1 MYHRAATILTVGVL
15 AMATSGSIQGSD
27 LRDVPPPSN
36 LLPPGVGLTVA
47 ARTSF
52 LEGPAFDAKGTLYF
66 SDLIG
71 NKILTMTTAGV
82 VADFRVE
89 SGRTN
94 GNTFDAVG
102 RLISCEGAEQGP
114 GGRRRVVR
122 TEMTTGKIEVLAERF
137 DGKRFNA
144 PNDVCVDAKGRVW
157 FTDPYYGED
166 RSSLEMGAE
175 AVYRIDVDGSV
186 VRVIS
191 QPRIE
196 RPNGLAVSPD
206 SKTLYLV
213 DSHPRPGGNRKIWAF
228 SLADDGTVVANT
240 QRLVFD
246 FGKGRGGDGLRLDV
260 DGNLWIAAGISI
272 PRTAGETADV
282 PPGVYVV
289 SPGGKLLGRIA
300 IPEDVITNLAFGGP
314 DKKLLHVV
322 AGKSVFRIPVAVA
335 GYSLYP

>member
-1 MYHRAATILTVGVL
+1 
-15 AMATSGSIQGSD
+15 
-27 LRDVPPPSN
+27 
-36 LLPPGVGLTVA
+36 
-47 ARTSF
+47 
-52 LEGPAFDAKGTLYF
+52 
-66 SDLIG
+66 
-71 NKILTMTTAGV
+71 
-82 VADFRVE
+82 
-89 SGRTN
+89 
-94 GNTFDAVG
+94 
-102 RLISCEGAEQGP
+102 
-114 GGRRRVVR
+114 
-122 TEMTTGKIEVLAERF
+122 MTTGKIEVLAERF

-186 VRVIS
+186 HRVIS
-191 QPRIE
+191 QPQIE

-206 SKTLYLV
+206 GKTLYLV
-213 DSHPRPGGNRKIWAF
+213 DSHSRPGGNRKIWAF

-272 PRTAGETADV
+272 PRTAGETAEV

-322 AGKSVFRIPVAVA
+322 AGKSVFRIPVTVA